1 MDNCPSVNPS
11 VPSGGP
17 AKRHPGCECGGG
29 EGPLLWEGL
38 HCGAPVRDR
47 LFPPPY
53 SERSHGPTQVR
64 VVQSKT
70 GHPVVFLRAA
80 GETVSV
86 CRQEYGA
93 AGGMCV
99 LRCSFAEGIC
109 RAGNRTGLRAVKS
122 G

>member
-1 MDNCPSVNPS
+1 MDNCPSVNPC

-38 HCGAPVRDR
+38 HCGAPIRDR

-53 SERSHGPTQVR
+53 SECSHGPTQVR

-80 GETVSV
+80 GETLFVDRNMGQQEGCVYLGATLLWASV
-86 CRQEYGA
+86 GQATKQG
-93 AGGMCV
+93 
-99 LRCSFAEGIC
+99 
-109 RAGNRTGLRAVKS
+109 
-122 G
+122 